1 MESFVDWLAHDLQGS
16 GDWPEATFVAVAGAE
31 VVGYAKFSM
40 NQAQPNVAF
49 HDMTGVKRAWRG
61 KGVARALKASE
72 IAWAKRSGYERLIT
86 MNEERNEPIRRL
98 NEEFGYRLEPGVIT
112 LRGPLAP
119 PAG

>member
-1 MESFVDWLAHDLQGS
+1 VDWLAHDLQGS
-16 GDWPEATFVAVAGAE
+16 GDWPEATFVAVAGDE

-112 LRGPLAP
+112 FRGPLAP